1 METME
6 KLDKLTKI
14 MEKLKDQ
21 WIFVE
26 GQKDKKALQDLGF
39 DKILTISGNLKLS
52 CEQLVKK
59 EPMVRKVF
67 VLTDL
72 DRRGHQLA
80 KKAKEELERFSI
92 KADLQLRG
100 DFGYALGIR
109 TFENASKAYE
119 KLKEENEN
127 KRR

>member
-1 METME
+1 ME